1 MSHEENPLLAS
12 WTAPFGLPP
21 FAKIKAEYYRP
32 AFEAA
37 FADNRREIDLIADN
51 PDPPDFDN
59 TIAALERSGRKL
71 RNVGA
76 VFWNLAATDTDAEMQ
91 EIERDMSAALARHN
105 SDISLNA
112 ALFARVDALFQK
124 IDSLGLTKEQA
135 RVLQLTHKNFVRAGA
150 RLTGAER
157 ERMKAALERIASL
170 QTDFSQNVLED
181 EASYL
186 LILEESDLDGLSQPF
201 RAAAAH
207 LAESRGQTGKYAVNL
222 SRSMVESFL
231 QSSTRRD
238 LRETLFDAWTR
249 RGEGGGKTDN
259 RAIAAEILQLR
270 NECARMLGYA
280 NYAEFKLD
288 DSMAKTPRAV
298 RELMDQ
304 IWGPALAKAR
314 SERDELQ
321 ALADAEG
328 ANFRIAAPDWRFYAE
343 RLRKQRHDL
352 DQAALRAYFPLDK
365 MIEAGFH
372 VAERLFGLRFVERQD
387 LALYREEVRA
397 FEVLDASGNHV
408 ALFLGDYFARPS
420 KRGGAWMSE
429 FRQQEKLDAEA
440 RPIVVNVMNLTKAPE
455 GEPTLLSLDEAHTL
469 FHEFGHALHGMLS
482 DVTYPSLSGT
492 NVARDFVELPSQL
505 YEHWLLEPQVLRE
518 FARHVATGA
527 PLPEEML
534 QRVLAARHFDRGFA
548 SVEFCASAY
557 ADIGLHESSAGRH
570 LDFGAFERDTL
581 ERLGMPSEIVMR
593 HRIPHFAHIF
603 AGDGYAAGYYGYLWA
618 AALDSDAFEA
628 FKETGDPFNPEVAR
642 KLRDSI
648 YSAGGREE
656 AADAYLAF
664 RGRMP
669 TIEPLLRHYGFKA
682 EKVT

>member
-1 MSHEENPLLAS
+1 MTREQNPLLAP
-12 WTAPFGLPP
+12 WTGPFGLPP
-21 FAKIKAEYYRP
+21 FADIKPEHYRP
-32 AFEAA
+32 AFETA
-37 FADNRREIDLIADN
+37 FAENRREIALVADN
-51 PDPPDFDN
+51 SEPPTFDN

-76 VFWNLAATDTDAEMQ
+76 VFWNLSATDADAELQ
-91 EIERDMSAALARHN
+91 EIERDMSAAFARHT
-105 SDISLNA
+105 SEISLNP

-135 RVLQLTHKNFVRAGA
+135 RVLKLTHKNFVRAGA

-170 QTDFSQNVLED
+170 QTDFAQNVLED

-186 LILEESDLDGLSQPF
+186 LILEEGDLDGLSQSF

-207 LAESRGQTGKYAVNL
+207 LAESRGQAGKYAVNL

-238 LRETLFDAWTR
+238 LREALFDAWTT

-259 RAIAAEILQLR
+259 RALAAEILELR
-270 NECARMLGYA
+270 NACARMLGYA
-280 NYAEFKLD
+280 NYADFKLD
-288 DSMAKTPRAV
+288 DSMAKTPLAV

-304 IWGPALAKAR
+304 IWGPALTKAR

-328 ANFRIAAPDWRFYAE
+328 ANFRIGAPDWRFYAE
-343 RLRKQRHDL
+343 RLRKRRHNL
-352 DQAALRAYFPLDK
+352 DQSELRAFFPLEG
-365 MIEAGFH
+365 MIEAAFH
-372 VAERLFGLRFVERQD
+372 VAGRLFGLRFVERNG
-387 LALYREEVRA
+387 LALYHDEVRA
-397 FEVLDASGNHV
+397 FEVLDANGNHV

-429 FRQQEKLDAEA
+429 FRQQEKLDADI

-482 DVTYPSLSGT
+482 DVTYPSLAGT

-505 YEHWLLEPQVLRE
+505 YEHWLLEPQVLRK
-518 FARHVATGA
+518 FARHVETGE
-527 PLPEEML
+527 PLPESIL

-557 ADIGLHESSAGRH
+557 SDIDLHESNAARDF
-570 LDFGAFERDTL
+570 DFGAFERDTL

-628 FKETGDPFNPEVAR
+628 FKETGDPFAPDVAR
-642 KLRDSI
+642 KLYDSI

-656 AADAYLAF
+656 AAEAYLAF

-682 EKVT
+682 DKIT